1 MSHDSTSFDE
11 GLLLALL
18 GRAIHAAGTRSLDGM
33 AELTFYDTMIAV
45 AAAEGARRR
54 AAWIIERE
62 VKPASWKGEERIDLV
77 VRRKSGANEPW
88 VLATE
93 LKWWRQSDGAN
104 SANRRKAL
112 LVDLLRAACARGF
125 LGIEEEAYV
134 VLISTETS
142 WKKTTTTTGSDSDVC
157 AKLNAAG
164 TQSWSLDKLRGASAL
179 KGAVAQ
185 LRGSIQ
191 LPSSFHTTLVQHQ
204 AAPAGGGKKVEV
216 RVWRVRK
223 PQKSKQLDD
232 ATLTAKF
239 GAVKTKGS
247 ATPSA
252 VPTGVGSAN
261 QGAVTPPAP

>member
-18 GRAIHAAGTRSLDGM
+18 GRATHAAGTRSLDGM

-77 VRRKSGANEPW
+77 VRRKSGASEPW
-88 VLATE
+88 VVATE

-112 LVDLLRAACARGF
+112 LVDLLRAACAKGF
-125 LGIEEEAYV
+125 LGVEEEAYV

-142 WKKTTTTTGSDSDVC
+142 WKKTTVTTGSDGDVC
-157 AKLNAAG
+157 AKLNATGKCSHRPGWSPLPPKHRGPGYRGDVAESAG
-164 TQSWSLDKLRGASAL
+164 NWQ
-179 KGAVAQ
+179 
-185 LRGSIQ
+185 
-191 LPSSFHTTLVQHQ
+191 
-204 AAPAGGGKKVEV
+204 
-216 RVWRVRK
+216 
-223 PQKSKQLDD
+223 
-232 ATLTAKF
+232 
-239 GAVKTKGS
+239 KGS
-247 ATPSA
+247 AGGDDPKLR
-252 VPTGVGSAN
+252 
-261 QGAVTPPAP
+261 